1 MAILSHILTPQKVKK
16 EEFNRHQFFSVN
28 KQYIKIKLMQIETN
42 PWSIFLVKTTYWQ
55 NFDLKA

>member
-1 MAILSHILTPQKVKK
+1 M
-16 EEFNRHQFFSVN
+16 
-28 KQYIKIKLMQIETN
+28 KIKLMKNETN